1 MIKRKLAL
9 LGTAVAV
16 SLLMTVPAFA
26 ADTKDTDTAQ
36 NAQNIQ
42 SVQEEKT
49 EENTGYVT
57 CSVLNVRRANSEK
70 SDKVGTLKRGEEVK
84 ILRDEENGW
93 YAIDFEGHI
102 RYVHGD
108 YITTDQDEAKGYTA
122 SSWDGPV
129 LTASAGTITGPS
141 GKETY
146 YNLNMSGVVSIMRSL
161 GNTDEYWV
169 RDDGVKMLGNI
180 VPHTSD
186 VRVLR
191 GERGIMLLLP
201 VDLRGEKVVF
211 RLERTALRHAAH
223 GKIQKRVRRDA
234 DQHCGN
240 DICHPRP
247 VRGRCGLYQ
256 GQPFLH
262 HQLFRRRQGH

>member
-36 NAQNIQ
+36 NAQNTQ

-57 CSVLNVRRANSEK
+57 CSVLNVRRASSEK

-102 RYVHGD
+102 RY
-108 YITTDQDEAKGYTA
+108 YNR
-122 SSWDGPV
+122 
-129 LTASAGTITGPS
+129 S
-141 GKETY
+141 G
-146 YNLNMSGVVSIMRSL
+146 
-161 GNTDEYWV
+161 
-169 RDDGVKMLGNI
+169 
-180 VPHTSD
+180 
-186 VRVLR
+186 R
-191 GERGIMLLLP
+191 GERLYSQQLGWACS
-201 VDLRGEKVVF
+201 DCFGRYDY
-211 RLERTALRHAAH
+211 RTE
-223 GKIQKRVRRDA
+223 
-234 DQHCGN
+234 
-240 DICHPRP
+240 
-247 VRGRCGLYQ
+247 
-256 GQPFLH
+256 
-262 HQLFRRRQGH
+262 RQGDLLQSEYVWGCQHYEKSWQYR

>member
-9 LGTAVAV
+9 LGTAAAVA
-16 SLLMTVPAFA
+16 LLLTVPAFA

-36 NAQNIQ
+36 NAQNTQ
-42 SVQEEKT
+42 SVQEEKTEEDT

-57 CSVLNVRRANSEK
+57 CSVLNVRRASSEK

-108 YITTDQDEAKGYTA
+108 YITTDQDEVNGYTA
-122 SSWDGPV
+122 GSWDGPV

-169 RDDGVKMLGNI
+169 RDDGVKLLGDYVMVAANL
-180 VPHTSD
+180 D
-186 VRVLR
+186 V
-191 GERGIMLLLP
+191 
-201 VDLRGEKVVF
+201 
-211 RLERTALRHAAH
+211 
-223 GKIQKRVRRDA
+223 
-234 DQHCGN
+234 
-240 DICHPRP
+240 HPRGSL
-247 VRGRCGLYQ
+247 VETSLGMGIVCDTGSFAS
-256 GQPFLH
+256 GNST
-262 HQLFRRRQGH
+262 QLDIAVSW

>member
-9 LGTAVAV
+9 LGTAAAVA
-16 SLLMTVPAFA
+16 LLLTVPAFA

-36 NAQNIQ
+36 NAQ
-42 SVQEEKT
+42 SVQEEKTEEDT

-57 CSVLNVRRANSEK
+57 CSVLNVRRASSEK

-102 RYVHGD
+102 RYVYGD
-108 YITTDQDEAKGYTA
+108 YITTDQNEVNGYTA

-169 RDDGVKMLGNI
+169 RDDGVKMLGDYVMVAANL
-180 VPHTSD
+180 D
-186 VRVLR
+186 V
-191 GERGIMLLLP
+191 
-201 VDLRGEKVVF
+201 
-211 RLERTALRHAAH
+211 
-223 GKIQKRVRRDA
+223 
-234 DQHCGN
+234 
-240 DICHPRP
+240 HPRGSL
-247 VRGRCGLYQ
+247 VETSLGMGIVCDTGSFAS
-256 GQPFLH
+256 GNST
-262 HQLFRRRQGH
+262 QLDIAVSW